1 MDLTDEELDYTRIQ
15 KELVSMKN
23 LDELEKKYKGKKITN
38 KIYKQKID
46 KVVKRLLG
54 VDYEREF

>member
-1 MDLTDEELDYTRIQ
+1 MDLTDEELEYTRIQ

-23 LDELEKKYKGKKITN
+23 LEELEKKYKGKQITN

-54 VDYEREF
+54 VDYER